1 MIPIGIAV
9 DCSTEVGMAPHP
21 VSTSGLLVVAAV
33 LIFSVARRLRR
44 SVGRQVLR
52 PRLLTMRAAFLCL
65 AAAALLTLGVR
76 HGVFFWHEAA
86 GLAVGGAL
94 SWWGLHLTQL
104 EAEGERHFYT
114 PNLYIGLG
122 LTLAFV
128 LRVGYR
134 MAVFAP
140 MVGGG
145 GEGMQDHIA
154 QLTATDDLK
163 AGYALTM
170 SLMLA
175 TMGYYAC
182 YNIGLLYRS
191 SRLKAVNS
199 MG

>member
-1 MIPIGIAV
+1 
-9 DCSTEVGMAPHP
+9 MAPHP
-21 VSTSGLLVVAAV
+21 VSTSGILAVAALLV
-33 LIFSVARRLRR
+33 FSIARRLRR

-52 PRLLTMRAAFLCL
+52 PRLLTIRAAVLCL
-65 AAAALLTLGVR
+65 AAVALLSLGVR
-76 HGVFFWHEAA
+76 HGVFFWQEAA

-104 EAEGERHFYT
+104 EAVGERHFYT

-199 MG
+199 TG

>member
-1 MIPIGIAV
+1 
-9 DCSTEVGMAPHP
+9 MAPHP
-21 VSTSGLLVVAAV
+21 VSTSGILAVAALLV
-33 LIFSVARRLRR
+33 FSIARRLRR

-52 PRLLTMRAAFLCL
+52 PRLLTIRAAVLCL
-65 AAAALLTLGVR
+65 AAVALLSLGVR
-76 HGVFFWHEAA
+76 HGVFFWQEAA

-104 EAEGERHFYT
+104 EAVGERHFYT

-128 LRVGYR
+128 VRVGYR
-134 MAVFAP
+134 MIAYAP
-140 MVGGG
+140 LLGG

-154 QLTATDDLK
+154 QLTATDNLK

-175 TMGYYAC
+175 TMGYYAF
-182 YNIGLLYRS
+182 YYIGLLYRS
-191 SRLKAVNS
+191 SRLKSAS
-199 MG
+199 AMG